1 MTCWVLGVGA
11 SHNGGAALL
20 RDGEVATVIQEERLT
35 RLKRTRLFPAF
46 DTLSITYCLEHAGI
60 GPEDLSLIG
69 VSCDDPV
76 ARRELDIA
84 RNPLFRDLPMMPPVA
99 YVGHHRAHAA
109 AASYQSGF
117 SDAAVLVIDGQG
129 SPTGDLLDEERAVAG
144 REGWETLSMYALEDG
159 ALARCL
165 YKDVARDRAWL
176 SPGAHGMP
184 RFSGIGGMYS
194 AVSLQIFGQYLEAGK
209 VMGLAPYGRPTIPI
223 AEFLDIGPNGIDF
236 RAAAS
241 ARFPLDVRWQEDSDA
256 YADLAASV
264 QAALEEAVLWAGRRI
279 HELTTASRLVYAGG
293 VALNCIANERILR
306 ELPFDDVFIMPAA
319 EDSGLAIGAAIEAS
333 RTRGLP
339 LRAGRLQRDEMGRR
353 YPPRVT
359 KETISAS
366 AVVGGAPFAGDP
378 ATIANALAAG
388 ERVAWFVGGS
398 ELGPRSL
405 GQRSILAD
413 PRDPRGK
420 DELNRRKGRESFRP
434 LAPVVLAEEADA
446 WFDMGGYPESPFMLR
461 VCRARDH
468 VADHIP
474 AAIHV
479 DGTARV
485 QTVDA
490 DVHPELHALI
500 SEFFARTG
508 VPVLINTSLN
518 AAGEPIAETPEDALW
533 CAYRLHLDLAV
544 LDGQAVRIA
553 PQLGD
558 DVVVRAADYR
568 TIRDLRPERDAL
580 QVETMTPWGPA
591 PHWVEGASRALLE
604 RLAAGPASVTALPDD
619 SRALLEGLRRKRLL
633 YLERAAESRQAGS
646 GQCCRQ
652 GAAPPD
658 GVG

>member
-11 SHNGGAALL
+11 SHNGSACLL
-20 RDGEVATVIQEERLT
+20 RDGEVVTVIQEERLT

-46 DTLSITYCLEHAGI
+46 DTLSITYCLDHAGI
-60 GPEDLSLIG
+60 GPQDLRLVAVTG
-69 VSCDDPV
+69 DEPV
-76 ARRELDIA
+76 ARRDFDIA
-84 RNPLFRDLPMMPPVA
+84 RNPLFRDLPTMPPVA
-99 YVGHHRAHAA
+99 YVGHHRSHAA

-129 SPTGDLLDEERAVAG
+129 SPTSDLLDEERAVAG
-144 REGWETLSMYALEDG
+144 REGWETLSMYALENG

-223 AEFLDIGPNGIDF
+223 EEFLDIGPNGVDF
-236 RAAAS
+236 HEAAS
-241 ARFPLDVRWQEDSDA
+241 ARFPQDVRWPQARDA

-264 QAALEEAVLWAGRRI
+264 QAALEEAVLWSVRRI
-279 HELTTASRLVYAGG
+279 HELTAASRLVFAGG
-293 VALNCIANERILR
+293 VALNCITNERILR
-306 ELPFDDVFIMPAA
+306 ESPFDDAFIMPAS

-333 RTRGLP
+333 RVRGLP
-339 LRAGRLQRDEMGRR
+339 LRPTRLRRDEMGCP
-353 YPPRVT
+353 YPRAAIS
-359 KETISAS
+359 ETISAS
-366 AVVGGAPFAGDP
+366 PFVVGESFAAEP
-378 ATIANALAAG
+378 ATIAGALADG
-388 ERVAWFVGGS
+388 ERVAWFAGGS

-446 WFDMGGYPESPFMLR
+446 WFDMGNYQESPFMLR

-468 VADHIP
+468 VADRIP
-474 AAIHV
+474 AVIHV

-490 DVHPELHALI
+490 AVQPELHALI

-533 CAYRLHLDLAV
+533 CAYQLNLDLAV
-544 LDGQAVRIA
+544 LDGYAVRIA
-553 PQLGD
+553 AELGD
-558 DVVVRAADYR
+558 DVIVRSASYR
-568 TIRDLRPERDAL
+568 VLRDLRPERDAL
-580 QVETMTPWGPA
+580 QVESMTPWGPT
-591 PHWVEGASRALLE
+591 PHWVEGASRVLLE
-604 RLAAGPASVTALPDD
+604 RLAAGSLSVAALPDE
-619 SRALLEGLRRKRLL
+619 SRALLETLRRKRLL
-633 YLERAAESRQAGS
+633 HIERVAATRLVAGA
-646 GQCCRQ
+646 GR
-652 GAAPPD
+652 A
-658 GVG
+658 V